1 MNKSLIRSLIV
12 IALVAVVL
20 LAATFGLQGL
30 AVKKA
35 QAEHLRI
42 MQTLLPGSADF
53 VVEPYTGEDANIR
66 SVHKADNGFVIETA
80 TQGYADEIVV
90 LVGVDKDGSVT
101 GIVVKE
107 MHETVGL
114 GMNGLTDWQ
123 FLAQFLRTS
132 GEAEVGTNVD
142 ALTGATVTSKAITR
156 CVNSAVAV
164 VTGADADSGATS
176 WGG

>member
-20 LAATFGLQGL
+20 LAVTFGLQGL

-35 QAEHLRI
+35 QAEHLRV
-42 MQTLLPGSADF
+42 MQTLLPGSTDF
-53 VVEPYTGEDANIR
+53 VVEPYTGEDSNVR

-107 MHETVGL
+107 VHETIGL
-114 GMNGLTDWQ
+114 GMNGLTDWE
-123 FLAQFLRTS
+123 FLAQYLRTS